1 MVGII
6 AAKSRDLMRKL
17 EAVSRR
23 TLREKLLA
31 DLSLQAQTQRSRYVE
46 IPLGRVELAEY
57 LRADRSALSRE
68 LAKMKAEGIVDFDKI
83 CFRIL

>member
-1 MVGII
+1 MGII

-23 TLREKLLA
+23 TIREKLLT

-57 LRADRSALSRE
+57 LRADRSALSSN
-68 LAKMKAEGIVDFDKI
+68 
-83 CFRIL
+83 